1 MMEYQKIINLL
12 NDTPNQPTTI
22 RTKNWVEIND
32 DARGTYNSNSQIKF
46 KILML
51 KSSLCDYN
59 DSYIFVSETIRKAT
73 LAAGGGNNSIKVVFK
88 NCAPFTD
95 WIGQI
100 NNTQI
105 DNAKDMG
112 VVMPMYNFIEYNDNY
127 SKEGS
132 LWQYYRD
139 KPAFIDASAIKIFHD
154 NDNNSALFKFKQKI
168 TRETGDGVRRD
179 VKIMVQLKYLSS
191 FTEHLKCH

>member
-1 MMEYQKIINLL
+1 MEYQKIINLL

-59 DSYIFVSETIRKAT
+59 DSYIFVSGTIRVAT

-112 VVMPMYNFIEYNDNY
+112 IVMPMYNFIEYNDNY

-132 LWQYYRD
+132 LRQYYRD

>member
-1 MMEYQKIINLL
+1 MEYQKIINLL
-12 NDTPNQPTTI
+12 NDTPNQPTAI

-59 DSYIFVSETIRKAT
+59 DSYIFVSGTIRVAT

-112 VVMPMYNFIEYNDNY
+112 IVMPMYNFIEYNDNY

-132 LWQYYRD
+132 SWQYYRD

-168 TRETGDGVRRD
+168 TRETGAGVRRD